1 MKNDI
6 EYLSEI
12 TSRNYIL
19 EKNQDE
25 INLGNIC

>member
-12 TSRNYIL
+12 ASRNYIL